1 MIDFVQHVKNTCK
14 TFDVKCE
21 LRNTKYLKLDAKN
34 RCAGFFDETVPL
46 LACAMDRPDALE
58 ILVHEFAHFTQWA
71 EQCDAWTNAMNG
83 KAYEKFNDMLEGK
96 KVRNLKLHL
105 GLCRDLELDNEIRSV
120 SLIKKFKLPID
131 KKQYIKKANTYIYF
145 YNWMVISKR
154 WCKSSNSPYKNQR
167 LMDVMPS
174 HFNNDYTILPKHI
187 EQIYREE
194 NI

>member
-46 LACAMDRPDALE
+46 LACAMNRPDALE

-71 EQCDAWTNAMNG
+71 EQCDAWTNAFNG
-83 KAYEKFNDMLEGK
+83 GAYNKFNDMLEGK
-96 KVRNLKLHL
+96 KVYNLKYHL
-105 GLCRDLELDNEIRSV
+105 GLCRDLELDNEKRSV
-120 SLIKKFKLPID
+120 TLIKKFKLPID
-131 KKQYIKKANTYIYF
+131 KKMYIKKANTYIYF

-154 WCKSSNSPYKNQR
+154 WCKSSNSPYKN
-167 LMDVMPS
+167 
-174 HFNNDYTILPKHI
+174 K
-187 EQIYREE
+187 
-194 NI
+194 